1 MAEGLVPTRETA
13 VAVGGNEAAGLLEL
27 AVLVASICTVDTRT
41 AFHQHNVHAMYCA
54 KTSLSKPDN

>member
-41 AFHQHNVHAMYCA
+41 AFHLHKCPRNVLR
-54 KTSLSKPDN
+54 KN